1 VGAPQDKHLKNINV
15 YLLHH
20 QLKYHHKA
28 EQLPSK
34 LNIKGNKM
42 SKANIQ
48 WFPGH
53 MHKAHKQI
61 LEVLPQVDI
70 IIEVVDARI
79 PYSSENPLIGA
90 IREKTPCIKVLNK
103 ADLADPEITKLWI
116 DYFEQEQDM
125 KAIAITTSKTEQVH
139 QIIKLCE
146 KMLPNRLSQDKQIRA
161 MIMGI
166 PNVGKSTIINILAD
180 RIIAKTG
187 NEPAVTKNQQ
197 RIRLPSGI
205 MLSDTPGFLW
215 PKIENAHSG
224 YRLAVTGA
232 IKDTAIEYEDIA
244 YYAADYLIKHYLPR
258 LQARYEF
265 EETPDSDHELME
277 LIAKRRGA
285 LRAGGHFDIYKV
297 STILL
302 NELRSGALGPLSIE
316 TPDMAAVE
324 KVEAAAQ
331 IEAQRLKKIEVKAA
345 RRKRYKKNKNK
356 H

>member
-1 VGAPQDKHLKNINV
+1 
-15 YLLHH
+15 
-20 QLKYHHKA
+20 
-28 EQLPSK
+28 
-34 LNIKGNKM
+34 M

-61 LEVLPQVDI
+61 KEVLPQVDI

-79 PYSSENPLIGA
+79 PYSSENPLISH
-90 IREKTPCIKVLNK
+90 IRENTPCIKVLNK
-103 ADLADPEITKLWI
+103 SDLADPEITAQWI
-116 DYFEQEQDM
+116 TYLEQDQDT
-125 KAIAITTSKTEQVH
+125 KAIAITTNKPEQVH
-139 QIIKLCE
+139 QITKLCE
-146 KMLPNRLSQDKQIRA
+146 QMLPNRLSQDKQIRA

-187 NEPAVTKNQQ
+187 NEPAVTKQQQ

-205 MLSDTPGFLW
+205 MLSDKPGFLW
-215 PKIENAHSG
+215 PKIENANSG

-244 YYAADYLIKHYLPR
+244 YYAAEYLLANYPER
-258 LQARYEF
+258 LKQRYEL
-265 EETPDSDHELME
+265 ETIPESDHELME
-277 LIAKRRGA
+277 AIALRRGC

-302 NELRSGALGPLSIE
+302 NELRSGALGPLSVE
-316 TPDMAAVE
+316 TPEMAIVE
-324 KVEAAAQ
+324 KVAVAKLMAEQA
-331 IEAQRLKKIEVKAA
+331 ENKVEKKKS
-345 RRKRYKKNKNK
+345 RKRKYKRR
-356 H
+356 

>member
-1 VGAPQDKHLKNINV
+1 
-15 YLLHH
+15 
-20 QLKYHHKA
+20 
-28 EQLPSK
+28 
-34 LNIKGNKM
+34 M

-61 LEVLPQVDI
+61 KEVLPQVDI

-103 ADLADPEITKLWI
+103 SDLADPEITQQWI
-116 DYFEQEQDM
+116 EYLEQDQDI
-125 KAIAITTSKTEQVH
+125 KAIAITTSKPEQVH
-139 QIIKLCE
+139 QITKLCE
-146 KMLPNRLSQDKQIRA
+146 QMLPNRLGQDKQIRA

-215 PKIENAHSG
+215 PKIENANSG

-244 YYAADYLIKHYLPR
+244 YYAAEYLIEHYLPR
-258 LQARYEF
+258 LQKRYEF
-265 EETPDSDHELME
+265 EETPQSDHELME

-302 NELRSGALGPLSIE
+302 NELRSGALGPISIE
-316 TPDMAAVE
+316 TPAMAVVE
-324 KVEAAAQ
+324 KVEVAELMAIQA
-331 IEAQRLKKIEVKAA
+331 ENKVEKKKA
-345 RRKRYKKNKNK
+345 RKRKYNKRR
-356 H
+356 

>member
-1 VGAPQDKHLKNINV
+1 MA
-15 YLLHH
+15 
-20 QLKYHHKA
+20 
-28 EQLPSK
+28 
-34 LNIKGNKM
+34 
-42 SKANIQ
+42 IQ

-61 LEVLPQVDI
+61 NEVLPQVDI

-79 PYSSENPLIGA
+79 PYSSENPLISH

-103 ADLADPEITKLWI
+103 SDLADPEITAQWI
-116 DYFEQEQDM
+116 TYLEQEQGI
-125 KAIAITTSKTEQVH
+125 KALAITTSKPEQVH
-139 QIIKLCE
+139 QITKLCE
-146 KMLPNRLSQDKQIRA
+146 QMLPNRLSQDKQIRA

-187 NEPAVTKNQQ
+187 NEPAVTKQQQ

-215 PKIENAHSG
+215 PKIENPDSG

-244 YYAADYLIKHYLPR
+244 YYAADYLLKAYPERLKERYQLETLP
-258 LQARYEF
+258 Q
-265 EETPDSDHELME
+265 SDHELME
-277 LIAKRRGA
+277 AIAQRRGC

-302 NELRSGALGPLSIE
+302 NELRSGALGPISVE
-316 TPDMAAVE
+316 TPEMAAKE
-324 KVEAAAQ
+324 
-331 IEAQRLKKIEVKAA
+331 KIEVEKLMVEQAEKKAEKKKA
-345 RRKRYKKNKNK
+345 RKRKYKRR
-356 H
+356 

>member
-1 VGAPQDKHLKNINV
+1 MA
-15 YLLHH
+15 
-20 QLKYHHKA
+20 
-28 EQLPSK
+28 
-34 LNIKGNKM
+34 
-42 SKANIQ
+42 IQ

-61 LEVLPQVDI
+61 KEVLPQVDI

-79 PYSSENPLIGA
+79 PYSSENPLISH

-103 ADLADPEITKLWI
+103 ADLADPEITAQWI
-116 DYFEQEQDM
+116 TYLEQEQGI
-125 KAIAITTSKTEQVH
+125 KALAITTSKPEQVH
-139 QIIKLCE
+139 QITKLCE
-146 KMLPNRLSQDKQIRA
+146 QMLPNRLSQDKQIRA

-187 NEPAVTKNQQ
+187 NEPAVTKQQQ

-215 PKIENAHSG
+215 PKIENVNSG

-244 YYAADYLIKHYLPR
+244 YYAAEYL
-258 LQARYEF
+258 LQAYPERLKERYEL
-265 EETPDSDHELME
+265 ETLPQSDHELME
-277 LIAKRRGA
+277 AIALRRGC

-302 NELRSGALGPLSIE
+302 NELRSGALGPLSVE
-316 TPDMAAVE
+316 TPEMAIKEKIAVE
-324 KVEAAAQ
+324 KLMAEQA
-331 IEAQRLKKIEVKAA
+331 EKKAEKKKS
-345 RRKRYKKNKNK
+345 RKRNYKRR
-356 H
+356 